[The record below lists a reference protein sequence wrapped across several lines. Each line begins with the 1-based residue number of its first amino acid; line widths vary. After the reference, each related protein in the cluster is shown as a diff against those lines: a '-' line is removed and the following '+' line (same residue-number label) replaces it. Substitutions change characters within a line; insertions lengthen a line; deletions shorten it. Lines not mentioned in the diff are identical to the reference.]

1 MQHHPLDSRVGVG
14 KHSQPIITI
23 TFKRCIH
30 SKATAN
36 GTWDLFSGCRWCRWW
51 ERENPHQIHFGGI
64 SAAQWSPV
72 SHWKMQE
79 HLCTYVMYYF
89 THYSDCGHNSSR
101 TLFLMLQ
108 WQQTVHRYL
117 RVLHSRMMKRPPKNV
132 TMEEARNAHHMRCPL
147 LSQGTSDENGMTTSS
162 ILDIKIEESGFILLL
177 ILLVLIELS
186 LPWGTVPSASASI

>member
-1 MQHHPLDSRVGVG
+1 MQMRKSIRMATVKASVTQNNTNIYAYFSRDSLQ
-14 KHSQPIITI
+14 KKTWITL
-23 TFKRCIH
+23 
-30 SKATAN
+30 
-36 GTWDLFSGCRWCRWW
+36 G
-51 ERENPHQIHFGGI
+51 
-64 SAAQWSPV
+64 
-72 SHWKMQE
+72 
-79 HLCTYVMYYF
+79 
-89 THYSDCGHNSSR
+89 
-101 TLFLMLQ
+101 LMLQ

>member
-1 MQHHPLDSRVGVG
+1 MQMRKSIRMATVKASVTQNNTNIYAYFSRDSLQKTDVDCA
-14 KHSQPIITI
+14 HS
-23 TFKRCIH
+23 
-30 SKATAN
+30 
-36 GTWDLFSGCRWCRWW
+36 
-51 ERENPHQIHFGGI
+51 
-64 SAAQWSPV
+64 
-72 SHWKMQE
+72 
-79 HLCTYVMYYF
+79 
-89 THYSDCGHNSSR
+89 CGR
-101 TLFLMLQ
+101 TLGLMLQ

>member
-1 MQHHPLDSRVGVG
+1 MQMRKGIRVATVKASVTQNNTNIYAYFSRDSLQ
-14 KHSQPIITI
+14 KKTWITL
-23 TFKRCIH
+23 
-30 SKATAN
+30 
-36 GTWDLFSGCRWCRWW
+36 G
-51 ERENPHQIHFGGI
+51 
-64 SAAQWSPV
+64 
-72 SHWKMQE
+72 
-79 HLCTYVMYYF
+79 
-89 THYSDCGHNSSR
+89 
-101 TLFLMLQ
+101 LMLQ

-147 LSQGTSDENGMTTSS
+147 LSQGTSEENGMTTSS

>member
-1 MQHHPLDSRVGVG
+1 MQMRKSIRMATVKASVIQNNTNIYAYFSRDSLQ
-14 KHSQPIITI
+14 KKTWITL
-23 TFKRCIH
+23 
-30 SKATAN
+30 
-36 GTWDLFSGCRWCRWW
+36 G
-51 ERENPHQIHFGGI
+51 
-64 SAAQWSPV
+64 
-72 SHWKMQE
+72 
-79 HLCTYVMYYF
+79 
-89 THYSDCGHNSSR
+89 
-101 TLFLMLQ
+101 LMLQ

>member
-1 MQHHPLDSRVGVG
+1 MQMVRSKQTNIRFILVAFQLLGAGQCHIG
-14 KHSQPIITI
+14 KT
-23 TFKRCIH
+23 
-30 SKATAN
+30 
-36 GTWDLFSGCRWCRWW
+36 
-51 ERENPHQIHFGGI
+51 
-64 SAAQWSPV
+64 
-72 SHWKMQE
+72 QE
-79 HLCTYVMYYF
+79 YLCTYVMYCF
-89 THYSDCGHNSSR
+89 THYSDCGHSSSR
-101 TLFLMLQ
+101 TLVLMLQ

>member
-1 MQHHPLDSRVGVG
+1 MRKTLIKFISVAFCSSVEA
-14 KHSQPIITI
+14 ITEPGQSHI
-23 TFKRCIH
+23 EKCNNISVHMWLCLRCLRRFH
-30 SKATAN
+30 T
-36 GTWDLFSGCRWCRWW
+36 R
-51 ERENPHQIHFGGI
+51 
-64 SAAQWSPV
+64 
-72 SHWKMQE
+72 
-79 HLCTYVMYYF
+79 
-89 THYSDCGHNSSR
+89 GHNSSH

-132 TMEEARNAHHMRCPL
+132 TMEDARNAHHMRCPL

>member
-1 MQHHPLDSRVGVG
+1 MQMRKSIRVATVKASVTQNNTNIYAYFSRDSLQ
-14 KHSQPIITI
+14 KKTWITL
-23 TFKRCIH
+23 
-30 SKATAN
+30 
-36 GTWDLFSGCRWCRWW
+36 G
-51 ERENPHQIHFGGI
+51 
-64 SAAQWSPV
+64 
-72 SHWKMQE
+72 
-79 HLCTYVMYYF
+79 
-89 THYSDCGHNSSR
+89 
-101 TLFLMLQ
+101 LMLQ

>member
-1 MQHHPLDSRVGVG
+1 M
-14 KHSQPIITI
+14 ITVEASA
-23 TFKRCIH
+23 TQNNTNIH
-30 SKATAN
+30 ALLL
-36 GTWDLFSGCRWCRWW
+36 LF
-51 ERENPHQIHFGGI
+51 F
-64 SAAQWSPV
+64 
-72 SHWKMQE
+72 
-79 HLCTYVMYYF
+79 YYF
-89 THYSDCGHNSSR
+89 FFFYKRDSLQQMWICASQLRGR
-101 TLFLMLQ
+101 TLVLMLQ

-162 ILDIKIEESGFILLL
+162 ILDIKIEESGLILLM

>member
-1 MQHHPLDSRVGVG
+1 MQMRKSIRMATVKASVTQNNTNIYAYFSRDSLQ
-14 KHSQPIITI
+14 KKTWITL
-23 TFKRCIH
+23 
-30 SKATAN
+30 
-36 GTWDLFSGCRWCRWW
+36 G
-51 ERENPHQIHFGGI
+51 
-64 SAAQWSPV
+64 
-72 SHWKMQE
+72 
-79 HLCTYVMYYF
+79 
-89 THYSDCGHNSSR
+89 
-101 TLFLMLQ
+101 LMLQ

-147 LSQGTSDENGMTTSS
+147 LSQGTSEENGMTTSS

>member
-1 MQHHPLDSRVGVG
+1 MALGSCWVGAGDADEEEHQDGHSEGQCHTEQHQHL
-14 KHSQPIITI
+14 
-23 TFKRCIH
+23 C
-30 SKATAN
+30 
-36 GTWDLFSGCRWCRWW
+36 LFSPRDSL
-51 ERENPHQIHFGGI
+51 QKD
-64 SAAQWSPV
+64 V
-72 SHWKMQE
+72 
-79 HLCTYVMYYF
+79 
-89 THYSDCGHNSSR
+89 DCAHSCGR
-101 TLFLMLQ
+101 TLVLMLQ

-162 ILDIKIEESGFILLL
+162 ILDIKIEESGFRLLL

>member
-1 MQHHPLDSRVGVG
+1 MMQMVREPSDSSRWPVTCTM
-14 KHSQPIITI
+14 KAITEQEVRPVPHRQNTSI
-23 TFKRCIH
+23 STVC
-30 SKATAN
+30 A
-36 GTWDLFSGCRWCRWW
+36 SGIMC
-51 ERENPHQIHFGGI
+51 EILHVQTN
-64 SAAQWSPV
+64 
-72 SHWKMQE
+72 
-79 HLCTYVMYYF
+79 
-89 THYSDCGHNSSR
+89 CGHSSSH

-147 LSQGTSDENGMTTSS
+147 LSQGTSDEKGMTTSS